1 MKSVTGQSNNISSAF
16 QLAMASI
23 FIAATA
29 CLTGCASHPK
39 AIQFSAENCSAA
51 CDGQLLRIQSPEELQ
66 SEVQMNE
73 ADLYSAPPVTL
84 ASYESVQPREM
95 TLDECVQLA
104 LANSEVMQKL
114 GGVIVNSPQAGTTLY
129 DPALTETNPFGTEAA
144 LSAFDAQVN
153 TSFVYN
159 RGERRF
165 NNPFIG
171 GGAASLISNT
181 SAFRFEVAKQTATGA
196 RFAARSLVDY
206 NRSNAPANL
215 FGSSYDIVNQ
225 LEVRQPLARGRGT
238 LVNRIAGPNA
248 STGPNLL
255 AGQYNGVLIGRIRT
269 DISLADF
276 EAAVRNLVR
285 DVETNYWELYFA
297 YRDLD
302 TKISARDAARE
313 TWENRQLRLE
323 NEVGRPDDEAQARQ
337 QYYNFKTQAQNA
349 LMGTLNGLPGVLGT
363 ERNLRRLMGLTGSD
377 GTLLRPITEPTVAPV
392 AYDWQRAQE
401 QTLEQRV
408 ELRRQKWTLKQRE
421 LELIAAK
428 ALNRWRFDMVGQY
441 GFRGFGD
448 NLFGSRGRQSGSA
461 FDDLING
468 DLDDWQ
474 LGVELGGAIG
484 NRIGH
489 VAVRNAE
496 LNLVRERAVLKEQQR
511 QIMLD
516 LNAAYTEVDRA
527 LANVKLA
534 FNSRIAVEEEI
545 EPKRKRVAEGQDQVF
560 FLLDAEQRLAT
571 SESAIHRA
579 ITDYNLALVNF
590 EFVSGNMLER
600 FNVQLTEDEWTDG
613 AQVNMLRKADHFTQD
628 GDALYDLPAISK
640 PN

>member
-600 FNVQLTEDEWTDG
+600 FNVQLTEGEWTDG
-613 AQVNMLRKADHFTQD
+613 AQANMLRKADHFTQD